1 MTIVAP
7 VAAMEIMSTKIEKDM
22 KNSVN
27 RKVNCDTAN
36 ATKIVEAAQ
45 EQVEAIQRL
54 EERGELKNLSE
65 KLRQTAAL
73 RMENPELS
81 LAELAAIAEPPVTKS
96 CLNHRLRRLIEIS
109 REN

>member
-1 MTIVAP
+1 MAGKFISFEGPDGAGKTSVLNALVA
-7 VAAMEIMSTKIEKDM
+7 
-22 KNSVN
+22 
-27 RKVNCDTAN
+27 
-36 ATKIVEAAQ
+36 
-45 EQVEAIQRL
+45 
-54 EERGELKNLSE
+54 ELRPTLGDQLVVTREPGGDHFSE